1 MRIGLFGG
9 SFDPAHEGHAHVA
22 ETARKRLG
30 LHQVWWLAAPQNPLK
45 ATSSPLAQRLAS
57 ARALAHGRAMI
68 VTDIESRWGLRY
80 TADTLK
86 ALRAAYP
93 GVRFVWLMGG
103 DNIVAFR
110 RWRRWSD
117 ILRAAP
123 VAIVS
128 RPLAPAATLSAK
140 PFARFAAARVPPGR
154 ARRLADAAPPAW
166 TYLTARHVPASSS
179 LLRAAR
185 VANRRSE

>member
-30 LHQVWWLAAPQNPLK
+30 LHQVWWLASPQNPLK
-45 ATSSPLAQRLAS
+45 AHSSPLPQRLAS
-57 ARALAHGRAMI
+57 ARAVAHGRAMI

-80 TADTLK
+80 TADTLA
-86 ALRAAYP
+86 ALRRAYP

-103 DNIVAFR
+103 DNIAAFR
-110 RWRRWSD
+110 RWRRWGD
-117 ILRAAP
+117 IFRAAP
-123 VAIVS
+123 IAIVS
-128 RPLAPAATLSAK
+128 RPLAPAVLLNAK
-140 PFARFAAARVPPGR
+140 PFARFAASRLAPER
-154 ARRLADAAPPAW
+154 ARMLADHAPPAW
-166 TYLTARHVPASSS
+166 VYLVARHAPASST

-185 VANRRSE
+185 VANRPSE